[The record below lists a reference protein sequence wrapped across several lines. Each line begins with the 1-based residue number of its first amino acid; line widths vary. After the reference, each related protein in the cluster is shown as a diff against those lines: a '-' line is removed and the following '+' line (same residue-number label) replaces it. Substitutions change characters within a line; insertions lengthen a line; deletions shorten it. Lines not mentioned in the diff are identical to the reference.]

1 MLCNLQCPIGM
12 LGKKDRI
19 SALKNQQNRGD
30 MNVCWCCT
38 PSLAPAPLTLMSWPY
53 YEVCVGDR
61 PPFDC
66 CPCPGASRRGAF
78 FMAENRVRSA
88 PSSKAHASCVNHSEW
103 QKNCKIA
110 SNGFGGCL
118 GALLPI
124 DEHWLVADLE
134 STFAGLGRHRVRFG
148 CLFPSITKTSVCN
161 KTPINRAAL
170 GIKNDC
176 SAFWYE
182 LFYTRAGVGFSAWS
196 GVGRRRKH
204 QARTAQG
211 QNCKHRALH
220 FSMVV
225 WNISFQHKKKVLQ
238 SK

>member
-1 MLCNLQCPIGM
+1 MC
-12 LGKKDRI
+12 
-19 SALKNQQNRGD
+19 
-30 MNVCWCCT
+30 CWCCNPHGTST
-38 PSLAPAPLTLMSWPY
+38 PHTNVMDLPWSICGDEPRLFVVPA
-53 YEVCVGDR
+53 
-61 PPFDC
+61 
-66 CPCPGASRRGAF
+66 RRIQTGLF
-78 FMAENRVRSA
+78 FLGFLWLKFQVRSA

-196 GVGRRRKH
+196 GVGHRRKQ

-211 QNCKHRALH
+211 QKCNYRVLY